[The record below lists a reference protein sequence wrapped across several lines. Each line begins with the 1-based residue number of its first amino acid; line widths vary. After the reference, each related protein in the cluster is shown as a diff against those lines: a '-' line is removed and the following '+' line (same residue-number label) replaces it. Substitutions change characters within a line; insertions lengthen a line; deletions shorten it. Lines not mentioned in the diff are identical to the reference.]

1 VVIDDRVVFY
11 LSLHDYIL
19 RIRPTVCVSGG
30 WAGEEKAWEEDKL
43 EARKM
48 LLNSYSAHPSAARL
62 VGRTAYYR
70 DYVFIIVLKCG
81 AALSCFEEVER
92 K

>member
-1 VVIDDRVVFY
+1 
-11 LSLHDYIL
+11 L
-19 RIRPTVCVSGG
+19 GG
-30 WAGEEKAWEEDKL
+30 GKTQSQKKAWKFVL
-43 EARKM
+43 SHTSTAR
-48 LLNSYSAHPSAARL
+48 Y

-92 K
+92 E